1 VTVFARGSALLL
13 LLGSASCASAPRP
26 TKASLEIRANP
37 PAVVEG
43 RVRNPEGRPVAG
55 IGVRGIPRG
64 EDIPWSPWVMTGC
77 DGTFRLALA
86 APGSYGFQLLWNKTS
101 VITASPQDPARLEIP
116 LVPGERRGGVELVF
130 LEALWGSIT
139 ESSAVVTPP
148 CP

>member
-1 VTVFARGSALLL
+1 VTPAARTCVLLL
-13 LLGSASCASAPRP
+13 LLGSAACASAPRP

-77 DGTFRLALA
+77 DGTFRLTLA
-86 APGSYGFQLLWNKTS
+86 APGSYGFQLLRNKTS

-116 LVPGERRGGVELVF
+116 LVPGERRGGVDLVF
-130 LEALWGSIT
+130 LEALWRSIT
-139 ESSAVVTPP
+139 ESAAGQTPP